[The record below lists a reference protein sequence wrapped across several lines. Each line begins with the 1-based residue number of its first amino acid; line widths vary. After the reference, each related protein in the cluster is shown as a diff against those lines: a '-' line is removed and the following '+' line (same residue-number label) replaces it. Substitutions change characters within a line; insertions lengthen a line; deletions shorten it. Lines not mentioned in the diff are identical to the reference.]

1 MCTDEIITSNELKE
15 LTSNINNQ
23 MRSLENQIELK
34 RFEIA
39 DQDTLNEDIR
49 KKILDIE
56 NILNG
61 NDFTNSGLKRVIDVI
76 SVNSNGDIEVRLQGL
91 TEFKY
96 DEQIIVRDI
105 GETKTEKIENN
116 KTEEKSLRGL
126 YICTHR

>member
-105 GETKTEKIENN
+105 GETKTEKVENN
-116 KTEEKSLRGL
+116 KTEEKSLRSL
-126 YICTHR
+126 YICT